1 MSADADLTRRRFLL
15 ASLAAALAACAD
27 RIDPSPRAGPSA
39 SATAPAA
46 SPSPTPAASV
56 VAAAPSPSPTPRPS
70 PTPAPAAEAPPTRR
84 LYRDGALAD
93 GSSERL
99 ELGVSIYVE
108 DGVIRWIRPSDG
120 EEDPGPRRGLEVID
134 ASGATFVPGMVD
146 AHSHLTMP
154 GGAHWIDRG
163 LDNPATALQ
172 VAERNARLLTS
183 AGVRWARD
191 VGAPRGVDPEDG
203 RERALSLGIRDRWAE
218 RGERHFPH
226 IRAAGTWLTRA
237 GSLPRGL
244 AVEVRDADG
253 LLAAAERQLDEG
265 ADLVKLYLDGPDAG
279 TSPWS
284 PAEVRRVVRMAHDRE
299 ARVTAHAGRLAGAR
313 AAVAGGVDAIEHG
326 YELDADVAADMA
338 RRGTFLVSTLAVFR
352 SWLTFGRTTRLD
364 TFRGGGASTIR
375 GRLDAAERSVRIA
388 ARAGVPIAA
397 GTDFGGGSLRAN
409 QLAWEV
415 EALVAAGLEPFEAL
429 AAVTRSGG
437 QLLGELD
444 AGVIREGGPADFFL
458 VHGDPLESPRVLW
471 RVWRV
476 DWAD

>member
-1 MSADADLTRRRFLL
+1 
-15 ASLAAALAACAD
+15 
-27 RIDPSPRAGPSA
+27 
-39 SATAPAA
+39 
-46 SPSPTPAASV
+46 
-56 VAAAPSPSPTPRPS
+56 
-70 PTPAPAAEAPPTRR
+70 

-93 GSSERL
+93 GRSDRL

-163 LDNPATALQ
+163 LDNPATALR
-172 VAERNARLLTS
+172 VAERNAQLLTS

-203 RERALSLGIRDRWAE
+203 RERALSLGVRDRWAE
-218 RGERHFPH
+218 GGERHFPH

-237 GSLPRGL
+237 GSLPDGL
-244 AVEVRDADG
+244 AIEVGNADA
-253 LLAAAERQLDEG
+253 LLAAAELQLADG
-265 ADLVKLYLDGPDAG
+265 ADLVKLYLDGPDTG
-279 TSPWS
+279 SSPWS
-284 PAEVRRVVRMAHDRE
+284 AAEVRRVFRMAHDRE

-326 YELDADVAADMA
+326 YELDADLAADMA

-352 SWLTFGRTTRLD
+352 SWLTFGRTTRLG
-364 TFRGGGASTIR
+364 TFRDGGASAIR
-375 GRLDAAERSVRIA
+375 RRLEAAERSIAIA

-429 AAVTRSGG
+429 AAATRTGG
-437 QLLGELD
+437 ELLGERD

>member
-1 MSADADLTRRRFLL
+1 
-15 ASLAAALAACAD
+15 
-27 RIDPSPRAGPSA
+27 
-39 SATAPAA
+39 
-46 SPSPTPAASV
+46 
-56 VAAAPSPSPTPRPS
+56 
-70 PTPAPAAEAPPTRR
+70 
-84 LYRDGALAD
+84 
-93 GSSERL
+93 
-99 ELGVSIYVE
+99 
-108 DGVIRWIRPSDG
+108 
-120 EEDPGPRRGLEVID
+120 
-134 ASGATFVPGMVD
+134 MVD

-163 LDNPATALQ
+163 LDNPQTALR

-191 VGAPRGVDPEDG
+191 VGAPRGVDPDDG

-237 GSLPRGL
+237 GSLPDGL
-244 AVEVRDADG
+244 AIEASNADA

-265 ADLVKLYLDGPDAG
+265 ADLVKLYLDGPDAD

-284 PAEVRRVVRMAHDRE
+284 AAEVRRVVRMAHDRE

-313 AAVAGGVDAIEHG
+313 AAVAAGVDAIEHG
-326 YELDADVAADMA
+326 YELDAAVAADMA

-364 TFRGGGASTIR
+364 MFRGGGASTIR
-375 GRLDAAERSVRIA
+375 GRLEAAERSVAIA

-429 AAVTRSGG
+429 AAATRTGG
-437 QLLGELD
+437 QLLGERD
-444 AGVIREGGPADFFL
+444 AGVIREDGPADFFL

>member
-1 MSADADLTRRRFLL
+1 LQ
-15 ASLAAALAACAD
+15 
-27 RIDPSPRAGPSA
+27 
-39 SATAPAA
+39 
-46 SPSPTPAASV
+46 
-56 VAAAPSPSPTPRPS
+56 
-70 PTPAPAAEAPPTRR
+70 
-84 LYRDGALAD
+84 
-93 GSSERL
+93 
-99 ELGVSIYVE
+99 LGVSILVE

-154 GGAHWIDRG
+154 GGAHWIERG
-163 LDNPATALQ
+163 LDSPAAALRA
-172 VAERNARLLTS
+172 AEHNARLLTS

-203 RERALSLGIRDRWAE
+203 RERALSLRVRDRWAASGD
-218 RGERHFPH
+218 RSFPH

-237 GSLPRGL
+237 GSLPAGL
-244 AVEVRDADG
+244 TVEVRDGDA
-253 LLAAAERQLDEG
+253 LLEAAERQLDEG
-265 ADLVKLYLDGPDAG
+265 ADLVKLYLDGPDPG
-279 TSPWS
+279 TAPWS
-284 PAEVRRVVRMAHDRE
+284 ADEVRRVVRMAHDRG
-299 ARVTAHAGRLAGAR
+299 RPVTAHAGRLSGAR
-313 AAVAGGVDAIEHG
+313 AAVSGAVDAIEHG
-326 YELDADVAADMA
+326 YELDRELVAEMA

-352 SWLTFGRTTRLD
+352 SWLTFGRTTRLAM
-364 TFRGGGASTIR
+364 FRGDGAASIR
-375 GRLDAAERSVRIA
+375 GSLERAEQSIALA
-388 ARAGVPIAA
+388 ARAGVAIAA

-429 AAVTRSGG
+429 RAATKTGG
-437 QLLGELD
+437 EVLLEPD